1 MRYHIGSL
9 TPNSQMNR
17 QPRSPLVQR
26 SLPTCTL
33 SLANVTSSTASNNTL
48 RNSDAMVVD
57 PPSFSM
63 TSLST
68 VESGIVPFPTTGK
81 RTHSLLRATAYSPRL
96 TIPISARQSDEAY
109 STDPD
114 PPRKR
119 TRTSAL
125 PSSKTRFNRANSPS
139 NTISHLNRSTSY
151 SSPSSATPKSTMKDA
166 PIPSGVAQSNPLPI
180 PSHSPPID
188 SPPLHSVSDATQLVP
203 KPLICPLPS
212 LRWRQKRP
220 AASESRILISLH
232 QATVYGLALRYPIE
246 KPDIASAADTT
257 DDMNCEIFIVVFG
270 CKAHRL
276 FLAGPLQSDKGGG
289 NASLYVQDAI
299 LSQRLRNHLLANGI
313 DAFREAFL
321 ELNSVDHAPCLPS
334 IAHVVLAYQK
344 LVATLII
351 RHRSS
356 PTRSRASTAASNNAR
371 FQKKPS
377 RLSAV
382 RNLD

>member
-1 MRYHIGSL
+1 MRYHFGSL

-17 QPRSPLVQR
+17 QPRSSLIQR

-33 SLANVTSSTASNNTL
+33 SLASVTSSTTSNDTL

-63 TSLST
+63 ASLST

-81 RTHSLLRATAYSPRL
+81 RTHSLLRASAYSPRL
-96 TIPISARQSDEAY
+96 TTPTSARQSDEAY

-125 PSSKTRFNRANSPS
+125 PSSKTRFNRAKSPS
-139 NTISHLNRSTSY
+139 NLISHFNRSTSY
-151 SSPSSATPKSTMKDA
+151 SSPPSATPKSIVKDA
-166 PIPSGVAQSNPLPI
+166 TIPSGVAQSNTLPGS
-180 PSHSPPID
+180 SHSPPIN

-203 KPLICPLPS
+203 KPLVRPIPS
-212 LRWRQKRP
+212 SRWRHKRP
-220 AASESRILISLH
+220 AADESRILISLH
-232 QATVYGLALRYPIE
+232 QALVYGLALRYPIG
-246 KPDIASAADTT
+246 KPDIAPAADTIN
-257 DDMNCEIFIVVFG
+257 DMNCEIFSAVFG

-289 NASLYVQDAI
+289 NAYFYMQDAI

-321 ELNSVDHAPCLPS
+321 ELDSVDDAPCLPS
-334 IAHVVLAYQK
+334 VTHGVLAYQK

-351 RHRSS
+351 RHRCS
-356 PTRSRASTAASNNAR
+356 PNRSRASTPARNNVR